1 MSLENFNL
9 TCLLAFLSLSGVEN
23 DLLPFTICSQSS
35 LHKKVVT
42 FIIFDEIIENRI
54 GEGYFNAKYYKV
66 DIFNEFRLIA

>member
-1 MSLENFNL
+1 MSLEIFNL
-9 TCLLAFLSLSGVEN
+9 TSLSAFLSLSGVEK
-23 DLLPFTICSQSS
+23 DLIPYTICSQSS

-54 GEGYFNAKYYKV
+54 GEDYFNDKYYKV